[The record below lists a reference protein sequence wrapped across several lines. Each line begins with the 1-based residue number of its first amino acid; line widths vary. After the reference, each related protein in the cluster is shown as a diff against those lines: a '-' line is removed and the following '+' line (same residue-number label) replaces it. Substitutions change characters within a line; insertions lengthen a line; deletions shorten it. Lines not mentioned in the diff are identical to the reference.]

1 MNYPQTPLY
10 DLIKVM
16 NPRLRFIRLRPE
28 RSGRTRLIIS
38 FFLSAFLATAC
49 QSTKTANTDL
59 TSQTLTNIGFADW
72 IVVSELESQAL
83 LYLDQEP
90 LKLGSI
96 GSAILEKDPS
106 NLIGRLA
113 LSKFYSSLG
122 TIETGT
128 DFTESYEESLKVI
141 SESGNGSP
149 EKPWVVSSN
158 QAAELFLKDTGISRV
173 GGVYQSNLQQK
184 LGLMII
190 GLEGENTQPK
200 EYYFDLSHLLNSAN
214 AYLSTDKTQ
223 DSDNPWP
230 LLRLLSES
238 RDSAA
243 QAAIGAY
250 LVKQKNYKAAIN
262 WLTASAQQDNL
273 FAHTLLAR
281 IFWSQFSG
289 IEQMLRSDKD
299 QSTLT
304 AENRE
309 SLRSQLNDLKTKSQS
324 HHRQA
329 ISLGSVES
337 MYTLG
342 RLLFEGKFGP
352 GKVIEGQELLE
363 QSGKLGN
370 AESFLF
376 LAHHYRSGS
385 IVQQDISRSTTFFSE
400 AAKLRN
406 PEAIVAFA
414 RFLISPAGEGFR
426 EEEKFGIVKLLE
438 ELVAEKDPEAMV
450 VLGNLSAAGV
460 QTDQSFRQAISWYR
474 KAVKAASNN
483 IDEASDEIINEVA
496 WILATTSK
504 KSLKRARYALRIID
518 KRMQESSLA
527 REKPEFLDTWAAALA
542 ANGQFEKAIE
552 IQNRAISK
560 ATEQDRD
567 DVLQILEKHLKSFK
581 LNQPI
586 TE

>member
-16 NPRLRFIRLRPE
+16 NPRLRFIRPRPE

-38 FFLSAFLATAC
+38 FFLAAFLATAC

-83 LYLDQEP
+83 LYLEQEP

-173 GGVYQSNLQQK
+173 GAVYQSNLQQK

-190 GLEGENTQPK
+190 GLESEDTQPK

-309 SLRSQLNDLKTKSQS
+309 SLHSQLNDLKTKSQS

-363 QSGKLGN
+363 KSGKLGN

-376 LAHHYRSGS
+376 LAHHYRFGN
-385 IVQQDISRSTTFFSE
+385 IVQQDISRSSTFFSK

-426 EEEKFGIVKLLE
+426 EKEKFGIVKLLE
-438 ELVAEKDPEAMV
+438 ELVAEKEPEAMV

-460 QTDQSFRQAISWYR
+460 QTNQSFRQAISWYK

-483 IDEASDEIINEVA
+483 IDEASDEVINEVA

-518 KRMQESSLA
+518 KRMQDSSLA

>member
-38 FFLSAFLATAC
+38 FFLAAFLATAC

-438 ELVAEKDPEAMV
+438 ELVVEKDPEAMV

-496 WILATTSK
+496 WILATTSE

-518 KRMQESSLA
+518 KRMQDSSLA

>member
-38 FFLSAFLATAC
+38 FFLAAFLATAC

-128 DFTESYEESLKVI
+128 DFTESYEESFKVI

-190 GLEGENTQPK
+190 GLESENTQPK

-342 RLLFEGKFGP
+342 RLLFEGRFGP

-376 LAHHYRSGS
+376 LAHHYRFGN
-385 IVQQDISRSTTFFSE
+385 IVQQDISRSTTFFSK

-438 ELVAEKDPEAMV
+438 ELVAEKEPEAMV

-460 QTDQSFRQAISWYR
+460 QTNQSFRQAISWYK

-483 IDEASDEIINEVA
+483 IDEASDEVINEVA
-496 WILATTSK
+496 WILATTSE

-518 KRMQESSLA
+518 KRMQDSALA

-552 IQNRAISK
+552 VQNRAISK

-567 DVLQILEKHLKSFK
+567 DVLQILERHLKSFK

>member
-38 FFLSAFLATAC
+38 FFLAALLATAC

-72 IVVSELESQAL
+72 IVVSELESQVL
-83 LYLDQEP
+83 LHLDQEP

-149 EKPWVVSSN
+149 EKPWIVSSN

-414 RFLISPAGEGFR
+414 RFLMSPAGEGFR
-426 EEEKFGIVKLLE
+426 EEEKFGIVKLLK

-518 KRMQESSLA
+518 KRMQDSSLA

>member
-38 FFLSAFLATAC
+38 FFLAAFLATAC

-128 DFTESYEESLKVI
+128 DFRDSYEESLKVI
-141 SESGNGSP
+141 SESGIGSP

-460 QTDQSFRQAISWYR
+460 QTDQSFRQAISWYK

-518 KRMQESSLA
+518 KRMQDSPLA

>member
-38 FFLSAFLATAC
+38 FFLAAFLATAC

-149 EKPWVVSSN
+149 EKPWIVSSN

-250 LVKQKNYKAAIN
+250 LVRQKNYKAAIN

-460 QTDQSFRQAISWYR
+460 QTDQSFRQAISWYK

-518 KRMQESSLA
+518 KRMQASSLA

>member
-38 FFLSAFLATAC
+38 FFLAAFLATAC

-518 KRMQESSLA
+518 KRMQDSSLA

>member
-1 MNYPQTPLY
+1 MNYPWTPLY
-10 DLIKVM
+10 DLITLM

-38 FFLSAFLATAC
+38 FFLAAFLATAC
-49 QSTKTANTDL
+49 PSTKTANTDL
-59 TSQTLTNIGFADW
+59 TSQTPTNIGFADW

-304 AENRE
+304 AENRK
-309 SLRSQLNDLKTKSQS
+309 SLRSQLDDLKTKSQS

-460 QTDQSFRQAISWYR
+460 QTEQSFRQAISWYR

-518 KRMQESSLA
+518 KRMQDSALA

-552 IQNRAISK
+552 VQNRAISK

-567 DVLQILEKHLKSFK
+567 DVLQILERHLKSFK

>member
-10 DLIKVM
+10 DLIRVM

-38 FFLSAFLATAC
+38 FFLAAFLATAC

-59 TSQTLTNIGFADW
+59 TSQTLTNIGFTDW

-496 WILATTSK
+496 WILATTSE

-518 KRMQESSLA
+518 KRMQDSSLA

>member
-38 FFLSAFLATAC
+38 FFLAAFLATAC

-190 GLEGENTQPK
+190 GLERENTQPK
-200 EYYFDLSHLLNSAN
+200 EYHFDLSHLLNSAN

-304 AENRE
+304 AEN
-309 SLRSQLNDLKTKSQS
+309 
-324 HHRQA
+324 
-329 ISLGSVES
+329 
-337 MYTLG
+337 
-342 RLLFEGKFGP
+342 P
-352 GKVIEGQELLE
+352 C
-363 QSGKLGN
+363 
-370 AESFLF
+370 
-376 LAHHYRSGS
+376 
-385 IVQQDISRSTTFFSE
+385 
-400 AAKLRN
+400 
-406 PEAIVAFA
+406 
-414 RFLISPAGEGFR
+414 
-426 EEEKFGIVKLLE
+426 
-438 ELVAEKDPEAMV
+438 
-450 VLGNLSAAGV
+450 
-460 QTDQSFRQAISWYR
+460 
-474 KAVKAASNN
+474 
-483 IDEASDEIINEVA
+483 
-496 WILATTSK
+496 
-504 KSLKRARYALRIID
+504 
-518 KRMQESSLA
+518 
-527 REKPEFLDTWAAALA
+527 
-542 ANGQFEKAIE
+542 
-552 IQNRAISK
+552 
-560 ATEQDRD
+560 
-567 DVLQILEKHLKSFK
+567 
-581 LNQPI
+581 
-586 TE
+586 

>member
-1 MNYPQTPLY
+1 MNYPQTPLC

-38 FFLSAFLATAC
+38 FFLAAFLATAC

-113 LSKFYSSLG
+113 LSKFYSNLG

-158 QAAELFLKDTGISRV
+158 QAAELFLKDRGISRV

-190 GLEGENTQPK
+190 GLESEDTQPK

-214 AYLSTDKTQ
+214 AYLSPDKTQ
-223 DSDNPWP
+223 DSDIPWP

-262 WLTASAQQDNL
+262 WLTASAQQNNL

-309 SLRSQLNDLKTKSQS
+309 SLRSQLDDLKTKSQS

-438 ELVAEKDPEAMV
+438 ELVAEKEPEAMV

-460 QTDQSFRQAISWYR
+460 QTNQSIRQAISWYR

-504 KSLKRARYALRIID
+504 KSLKRERYALRIID
-518 KRMQESSLA
+518 KRMQASSLA

-552 IQNRAISK
+552 IQNQAISK

>member
-38 FFLSAFLATAC
+38 FFLAAFLATAC

-149 EKPWVVSSN
+149 EKPWIVSSN

-450 VLGNLSAAGV
+450 VLGNLNAAGV

-518 KRMQESSLA
+518 KRMQDSSLA

-552 IQNRAISK
+552 VQNRAISK

-567 DVLQILEKHLKSFK
+567 DVLKILEKHLKSFK

>member
-10 DLIKVM
+10 DLIRVM
-16 NPRLRFIRLRPE
+16 NPRLRFIRPRPE
-28 RSGRTRLIIS
+28 RSGQTRLIIS
-38 FFLSAFLATAC
+38 FFLAAFLATAC
-49 QSTKTANTDL
+49 QSTKTANSDL

-83 LYLDQEP
+83 LYLNQEP

-158 QAAELFLKDTGISRV
+158 QAAELFLKDTGISKV

-190 GLEGENTQPK
+190 GLESEDTQPK

-250 LVKQKNYKAAIN
+250 LVKQKNYKSAIN

-376 LAHHYRSGS
+376 LAHHYRFGN

-414 RFLISPAGEGFR
+414 RFLISTAGEGFR
-426 EEEKFGIVKLLE
+426 EEKKFGIVKLLE

-504 KSLKRARYALRIID
+504 KSLNRARYALRIID
-518 KRMQESSLA
+518 KRMQDSSLA

>member
-1 MNYPQTPLY
+1 MNFR
-10 DLIKVM
+10 
-16 NPRLRFIRLRPE
+16 PRLIHLRPKH
-28 RSGRTRLIIS
+28 SSRTRLIIS
-38 FFLSAFLATAC
+38 FFLGAFLAVAC
-49 QSTKTANTDL
+49 QSTKTADTDL
-59 TSQTLTNIGFADW
+59 TTQTLAKINFADW
-72 IVVSELESQAL
+72 IIVSELESQAL
-83 LYLDQEP
+83 LYLEQEP

-96 GSAILEKDPS
+96 GSAILEKDPL

-128 DFTESYEESLKVI
+128 DFKESYEESIRII

-158 QAAELFLKDTGISRV
+158 QVAELFLKDRGISRV

-184 LGLMII
+184 LGLMIL
-190 GLEGENTQPK
+190 GLEGVNTRPQ

-289 IEQMLRSDKD
+289 IEQMLRSDRD
-299 QSTLT
+299 ESTLT

-376 LAHHYRSGS
+376 LAHHYRFGS
-385 IVQQDISRSTTFFSE
+385 IVRKDISRSTTFFSQ

-426 EEEKFGIVKLLE
+426 EEEQFGIVKLLE
-438 ELVAEKDPEAMV
+438 ELVAEKEPEAMV

-460 QTDQSFRQAISWYR
+460 QTDQSFRRAISWYK
-474 KAVKAASNN
+474 KAVKAVSNN

-504 KSLKRARYALRIID
+504 RSLKRARYALRIID
-518 KRMQESSLA
+518 KRMQDSTLA

-552 IQNRAISK
+552 IQKQAISK

-567 DVLQILEKHLKSFK
+567 DVLRILERHLESFK
-581 LNQPI
+581 SNQPI

>member
-1 MNYPQTPLY
+1 MNYPWTPLY
-10 DLIKVM
+10 DLITLM
-16 NPRLRFIRLRPE
+16 NPRLRFIRPRPE
-28 RSGRTRLIIS
+28 RSGRARLIIS
-38 FFLSAFLATAC
+38 FFLAAFLAVAC

-59 TSQTLTNIGFADW
+59 TSQTIAKISFADW

-83 LYLDQEP
+83 LYLEQEP

-190 GLEGENTQPK
+190 GLEDENTQPK

-262 WLTASAQQDNL
+262 WLTVSAQQDNL

-438 ELVAEKDPEAMV
+438 ELVAEKEPEAMV

-460 QTDQSFRQAISWYR
+460 QTNQSFRQAISWYK

-483 IDEASDEIINEVA
+483 IDEASDEVINEVA

-518 KRMQESSLA
+518 KRMQDSALA

-552 IQNRAISK
+552 VQNRAISK

>member
-28 RSGRTRLIIS
+28 HSGRTRLIIS
-38 FFLSAFLATAC
+38 FFLAAFLTTAC

-59 TSQTLTNIGFADW
+59 TSQTSTNIGFADW
-72 IVVSELESQAL
+72 IIVSELESQAL

-113 LSKFYSSLG
+113 LSKFYSNLG

-128 DFTESYEESLKVI
+128 HFTESYEESLKVI
-141 SESGNGSP
+141 SASGNGSP
-149 EKPWVVSSN
+149 EKPWVVSSRK
-158 QAAELFLKDTGISRV
+158 AAELFLKDTGISRV

-190 GLEGENTQPK
+190 GLEDENTQPK

-214 AYLSTDKTQ
+214 AYLSADKTQ

-289 IEQMLRSDKD
+289 IEQMLRSDKG

-309 SLRSQLNDLKTKSQS
+309 SLRSQLSDLKTKSQS

-385 IVQQDISRSTTFFSE
+385 IVQQDISRSTNFFSE

-450 VLGNLSAAGV
+450 VLGNLNAAGV

-496 WILATTSK
+496 WILATTSI
-504 KSLKRARYALRIID
+504 KSLQRARYALRIID
-518 KRMQESSLA
+518 KRMQDSALA

-542 ANGQFEKAIE
+542 ANGQFKKAIE

>member
-1 MNYPQTPLY
+1 MNFR
-10 DLIKVM
+10 
-16 NPRLRFIRLRPE
+16 PRLIHLRPKH
-28 RSGRTRLIIS
+28 SSRTRLIIS
-38 FFLSAFLATAC
+38 FFLGAFLAVAC
-49 QSTKTANTDL
+49 QSTKTADTDL
-59 TSQTLTNIGFADW
+59 TTQTLAKINFADW
-72 IVVSELESQAL
+72 IIVSELESQAL
-83 LYLDQEP
+83 LYLEQEP

-96 GSAILEKDPS
+96 GSAILEKDPL

-128 DFTESYEESLKVI
+128 DFKESYEESIRII

-158 QAAELFLKDTGISRV
+158 QVAELFLKDRGISRV

-184 LGLMII
+184 LGLMIL
-190 GLEGENTQPK
+190 GLEGVNTRPQ

-250 LVKQKNYKAAIN
+250 LVKQKNYKSAIN

-289 IEQMLRSDKD
+289 IEQMLRSDRD
-299 QSTLT
+299 ESTLT

-376 LAHHYRSGS
+376 LAHHYRFGS
-385 IVQQDISRSTTFFSE
+385 IVRKDISRSTTFFSQ

-426 EEEKFGIVKLLE
+426 EEEQFGIVKLLE
-438 ELVAEKDPEAMV
+438 ELVAEKEPEAMV

-460 QTDQSFRQAISWYR
+460 QTDQSARRAISWYK
-474 KAVKAASNN
+474 KAVKAVSNN

-496 WILATTSK
+496 WILATTSER
-504 KSLKRARYALRIID
+504 SLKRARYALRIID
-518 KRMQESSLA
+518 KRMQDSTLA

-552 IQNRAISK
+552 IQKQAISK

-567 DVLQILEKHLKSFK
+567 DVLRILERHLESFK
-581 LNQPI
+581 SNQPI

>member
-38 FFLSAFLATAC
+38 FFLAAFLATAC

-149 EKPWVVSSN
+149 EKPWIVSSN

-262 WLTASAQQDNL
+262 WLTAAAQQDNL

-438 ELVAEKDPEAMV
+438 ELVVEKDPEAMV

-518 KRMQESSLA
+518 KRMQDSSLA

>member
-1 MNYPQTPLY
+1 MNSR
-10 DLIKVM
+10 
-16 NPRLRFIRLRPE
+16 PRLILLRPKH
-28 RSGRTRLIIS
+28 SSRTRLIII
-38 FFLSAFLATAC
+38 FFLGAFLAVAC
-49 QSTKTANTDL
+49 QSTKTADTDP
-59 TSQTLTNIGFADW
+59 TTQTLAKINFADW

-83 LYLDQEP
+83 LYLEQEP

-96 GSAILEKDPS
+96 GSAILEKDPL
-106 NLIGRLA
+106 NLIGKLA

-128 DFTESYEESLKVI
+128 DFKESYEESIRII

-158 QAAELFLKDTGISRV
+158 QVAELFLKDKEISRV

-184 LGLMII
+184 LGLMIL
-190 GLEGENTQPK
+190 GLEGVNTRPK

-250 LVKQKNYKAAIN
+250 LVKQKNYKSAIN

-289 IEQMLRSDKD
+289 IEQMLRSDRD
-299 QSTLT
+299 ESTLT

-376 LAHHYRSGS
+376 LAHHYRFGS
-385 IVQQDISRSTTFFSE
+385 IVRKDISRSTSFFSQ

-426 EEEKFGIVKLLE
+426 EEEQFGIVKLLE
-438 ELVAEKDPEAMV
+438 ELVAEKEPEAMV

-460 QTDQSFRQAISWYR
+460 QTDQSARRAISWYK
-474 KAVKAASNN
+474 KAVKAVSNN

-504 KSLKRARYALRIID
+504 RSLKRARYALRIID
-518 KRMQESSLA
+518 KRMQDSTIA

-542 ANGQFEKAIE
+542 ANGQFDKAIE
-552 IQNRAISK
+552 IQKQAISK

-567 DVLQILEKHLKSFK
+567 DVLQILERHLESFK
-581 LNQPI
+581 SNQPI

>member
-1 MNYPQTPLY
+1 MNA
-10 DLIKVM
+10 
-16 NPRLRFIRLRPE
+16 RLRLIRLRPE
-28 RSGRTRLIIS
+28 RSSRTRLIIS
-38 FFLSAFLATAC
+38 FFLTASLAVAC
-49 QSTKTANTDL
+49 QSTKTADTDL
-59 TSQTLTNIGFADW
+59 TSQTLAKINFADW

-83 LYLDQEP
+83 LYLEQEP

-96 GSAILEKDPS
+96 GSAILEKDPL

-128 DFTESYEESLKVI
+128 NFKESYEESLKVI

-158 QAAELFLKDTGISRV
+158 QAAELFLKDMGISRV
-173 GGVYQSNLQQK
+173 GGVYQSNLKQK
-184 LGLMII
+184 LGLMIL

-214 AYLSTDKTQ
+214 AYLSADKTQ

-352 GKVIEGQELLE
+352 GKVIEGQQLLE

-376 LAHHYRSGS
+376 LAHHYRFGR
-385 IVQQDISRSTTFFSE
+385 IVQKDISRSTTFFSK

-438 ELVAEKDPEAMV
+438 ELVAEKEPEAMV

-460 QTDQSFRQAISWYR
+460 QTDQSFRQAISWYK
-474 KAVKAASNN
+474 KAVKAASNS

-518 KRMQESSLA
+518 KRMQDSSLA

>member
-1 MNYPQTPLY
+1 MNYPWTPLY
-10 DLIKVM
+10 DLITLM

-28 RSGRTRLIIS
+28 RSGQTRLIIS
-38 FFLSAFLATAC
+38 FFLAAFLAVAC
-49 QSTKTANTDL
+49 QSTKTADRDL
-59 TSQTLTNIGFADW
+59 TSQTIAKISFADW

-83 LYLDQEP
+83 LYLEQEP

-113 LSKFYSSLG
+113 LSKFYSNLG

-149 EKPWVVSSN
+149 GKPWVVSSN
-158 QAAELFLKDTGISRV
+158 QAAELFLKDTGISKV

-190 GLEGENTQPK
+190 GLESEDTQPK

-262 WLTASAQQDNL
+262 WLTAAAQQDNL

-299 QSTLT
+299 QPTLT

-352 GKVIEGQELLE
+352 GKVIEGQEFLE

-376 LAHHYRSGS
+376 LAHHYRFGT
-385 IVQQDISRSTTFFSE
+385 IVQQDISRSTTFFSK

-438 ELVAEKDPEAMV
+438 ELVAEKEPEAMV

-460 QTDQSFRQAISWYR
+460 QTNQSFRQAISWYK

-518 KRMQESSLA
+518 KRMQDSALA

-552 IQNRAISK
+552 VQNRAISK

-567 DVLQILEKHLKSFK
+567 DVLQILERHLKSFE

>member
-16 NPRLRFIRLRPE
+16 NPRPRFIRLRPE
-28 RSGRTRLIIS
+28 RSGRTGLIIS
-38 FFLSAFLATAC
+38 FFLAAFLATAC

-438 ELVAEKDPEAMV
+438 ELVVEKDPEAMV

-518 KRMQESSLA
+518 KRMQDSSLA

>member
-1 MNYPQTPLY
+1 MNFR
-10 DLIKVM
+10 
-16 NPRLRFIRLRPE
+16 PRLIHLRPKH
-28 RSGRTRLIIS
+28 SSRTRLIIS
-38 FFLSAFLATAC
+38 FFLGAFLAVAC
-49 QSTKTANTDL
+49 QSTKTADTDL
-59 TSQTLTNIGFADW
+59 TTQTLAKINFADW
-72 IVVSELESQAL
+72 IIVSELESQAL
-83 LYLDQEP
+83 LYLEQEP

-96 GSAILEKDPS
+96 GSAILEKDPL

-128 DFTESYEESLKVI
+128 DFKESYEESIRII

-158 QAAELFLKDTGISRV
+158 QVAELFLKDRGISRV

-184 LGLMII
+184 LGLMIL
-190 GLEGENTQPK
+190 GLEGVNTPPR

-250 LVKQKNYKAAIN
+250 LVKQKNYKSAIN

-289 IEQMLRSDKD
+289 IEQMLRSDRD
-299 QSTLT
+299 ESTLT

-376 LAHHYRSGS
+376 LAHHYRFGS
-385 IVQQDISRSTTFFSE
+385 IVRKDISRSTTFFSQ

-426 EEEKFGIVKLLE
+426 EEEQFGIVKLLE
-438 ELVAEKDPEAMV
+438 ELVAEKEPEAMV

-460 QTDQSFRQAISWYR
+460 QTDQSARRAISWYK
-474 KAVKAASNN
+474 KAVKAVSNN

-504 KSLKRARYALRIID
+504 RSLKRARYALRIID
-518 KRMQESSLA
+518 KRMQDSTLA

-552 IQNRAISK
+552 IQKQAISK

-567 DVLQILEKHLKSFK
+567 DVLRILERHLESFK
-581 LNQPI
+581 SNQPI

>member
-16 NPRLRFIRLRPE
+16 NPRLRSIRLRPE
-28 RSGRTRLIIS
+28 RSGRTRLIVS
-38 FFLSAFLATAC
+38 FFLAAFLATAC

-438 ELVAEKDPEAMV
+438 ELVAEEDPEAMV

-474 KAVKAASNN
+474 KAVKTASNN

-518 KRMQESSLA
+518 KRMQDSSLA

-560 ATEQDRD
+560 ATEQDRE

>member
-38 FFLSAFLATAC
+38 FILAAFLATAC

-128 DFTESYEESLKVI
+128 DFTESYEESVKVI

-230 LLRLLSES
+230 LLRLLSGS

-299 QSTLT
+299 ESTLL

-342 RLLFEGKFGP
+342 RLLFEGRFGP

-438 ELVAEKDPEAMV
+438 ELVAEKEPEAMV

-460 QTDQSFRQAISWYR
+460 QTNQSFRQAISWYK

-483 IDEASDEIINEVA
+483 IDEASDEVINEVA

-518 KRMQESSLA
+518 KRMQDSAHA

-552 IQNRAISK
+552 VQNRAISK

>member
-1 MNYPQTPLY
+1 MNFR
-10 DLIKVM
+10 
-16 NPRLRFIRLRPE
+16 PRLIHLRPKH
-28 RSGRTRLIIS
+28 SSRTRLIIS
-38 FFLSAFLATAC
+38 FFLGAFLAVAC
-49 QSTKTANTDL
+49 QSTKTADTDL
-59 TSQTLTNIGFADW
+59 TTQTLAKINFADW
-72 IVVSELESQAL
+72 IVVSELESQVL
-83 LYLDQEP
+83 LYLEQEP

-96 GSAILEKDPS
+96 GSAILEKDPL

-128 DFTESYEESLKVI
+128 DFKESYEESIRII

-158 QAAELFLKDTGISRV
+158 QVAELFLKDRGISRV

-184 LGLMII
+184 LGLMIL
-190 GLEGENTQPK
+190 GLEGVNTRPQ

-250 LVKQKNYKAAIN
+250 LVKQKNYKSAIN

-289 IEQMLRSDKD
+289 IEQMLRSDRD
-299 QSTLT
+299 ESTLT

-376 LAHHYRSGS
+376 LAHHYRFGS
-385 IVQQDISRSTTFFSE
+385 IVRKDISRSTTFFSQ

-426 EEEKFGIVKLLE
+426 EEEQFGIVKLLE
-438 ELVAEKDPEAMV
+438 ELVAEKEPEAMV

-460 QTDQSFRQAISWYR
+460 QTDQSFRRAISWYK
-474 KAVKAASNN
+474 KAVKAVSNN

-496 WILATTSK
+496 WILATTSER
-504 KSLKRARYALRIID
+504 SLKRARYALRIID
-518 KRMQESSLA
+518 KRMQDSTLA

-552 IQNRAISK
+552 IQKQAISK

-567 DVLQILEKHLKSFK
+567 DVLRILERHLESFK
-581 LNQPI
+581 SNQPI

>member
-1 MNYPQTPLY
+1 MNFR
-10 DLIKVM
+10 
-16 NPRLRFIRLRPE
+16 PRLIHLRPKH
-28 RSGRTRLIIS
+28 SSRTRLIIS
-38 FFLSAFLATAC
+38 FFLGAFLAVAC
-49 QSTKTANTDL
+49 QSTKTADTDL
-59 TSQTLTNIGFADW
+59 TTQTLAKINFADW
-72 IVVSELESQAL
+72 IIVSELESQAL
-83 LYLDQEP
+83 LYLEQEP

-96 GSAILEKDPS
+96 GSAILEKDPL

-128 DFTESYEESLKVI
+128 DFKESYEESIRII

-158 QAAELFLKDTGISRV
+158 QVAELFLKDRGISRV

-184 LGLMII
+184 LGLMIL
-190 GLEGENTQPK
+190 GLEGVNTRPQ

-250 LVKQKNYKAAIN
+250 LVKQKNYKSAIN
-262 WLTASAQQDNL
+262 WLTASSQQDNL

-289 IEQMLRSDKD
+289 IEQMLRSDRD
-299 QSTLT
+299 ESTLT

-376 LAHHYRSGS
+376 LAHHYRFGS
-385 IVQQDISRSTTFFSE
+385 IVRKDISRSTTFFSQ

-426 EEEKFGIVKLLE
+426 EEEQFGIVKLLE
-438 ELVAEKDPEAMV
+438 ELVAEKEPEAMV

-460 QTDQSFRQAISWYR
+460 QTDQSFRRAISWYK
-474 KAVKAASNN
+474 KAVKAVSNN

-496 WILATTSK
+496 WILATTSER
-504 KSLKRARYALRIID
+504 SLKRARYALRIID
-518 KRMQESSLA
+518 KRMQDSTLA

-552 IQNRAISK
+552 IQKQAISK

-567 DVLQILEKHLKSFK
+567 DVLRILERHLESFK
-581 LNQPI
+581 SNQPI

>member
-38 FFLSAFLATAC
+38 FFLAAFLAVAC
-49 QSTKTANTDL
+49 QSTKTADRDL
-59 TSQTLTNIGFADW
+59 TSQTIAKISFADW

-83 LYLDQEP
+83 LYLEQEP

-518 KRMQESSLA
+518 KRMQDSSLA

>member
-38 FFLSAFLATAC
+38 LFIASFLATAC
-49 QSTKTANTDL
+49 QSTKTANSDL

-149 EKPWVVSSN
+149 EKPWIVSSN

-518 KRMQESSLA
+518 KRMQDSSLA

-542 ANGQFEKAIE
+542 ANGQFERAIE
-552 IQNRAISK
+552 VQNRAISK

>member
-38 FFLSAFLATAC
+38 FFLAAFLATAC

-72 IVVSELESQAL
+72 IVVSELESQVL

-214 AYLSTDKTQ
+214 AYLSTGKTQ

-438 ELVAEKDPEAMV
+438 ELVAEKDAEAML
-450 VLGNLSAAGV
+450 VLGNLNAAGV

-518 KRMQESSLA
+518 KRMQDSSLA

>member
-38 FFLSAFLATAC
+38 FFLAAFLATAC

-59 TSQTLTNIGFADW
+59 TSQTPTNIGFADW
-72 IVVSELESQAL
+72 IVVSELESQVL

-496 WILATTSK
+496 WILATTSE

-518 KRMQESSLA
+518 KRMQDSSLA

>member
-10 DLIKVM
+10 DLIRVM

-28 RSGRTRLIIS
+28 RSGRTKLIIS
-38 FFLSAFLATAC
+38 FFLAAFLATAC

-518 KRMQESSLA
+518 KRMQDSSLA

>member
-1 MNYPQTPLY
+1 M
-10 DLIKVM
+10 
-16 NPRLRFIRLRPE
+16 RLRPE

-38 FFLSAFLATAC
+38 FFLAAFLATAC

-72 IVVSELESQAL
+72 IVVSELESQVL

-400 AAKLRN
+400 AAKLKN

-438 ELVAEKDPEAMV
+438 ELVAEKEPEAMV

-460 QTDQSFRQAISWYR
+460 QTNQSFRQAISWYK

-483 IDEASDEIINEVA
+483 VDEASDEVINEVA
-496 WILATTSK
+496 WILATTSE
-504 KSLKRARYALRIID
+504 KSLKI
-518 KRMQESSLA
+518 
-527 REKPEFLDTWAAALA
+527 
-542 ANGQFEKAIE
+542 QF
-552 IQNRAISK
+552 
-560 ATEQDRD
+560 
-567 DVLQILEKHLKSFK
+567 
-581 LNQPI
+581 
-586 TE
+586 

>member
-38 FFLSAFLATAC
+38 FFIASFLATAC
-49 QSTKTANTDL
+49 QSTKTANSDL

-122 TIETGT
+122 AIETGT
-128 DFTESYEESLKVI
+128 DFTESFEESLKVI

-414 RFLISPAGEGFR
+414 RFLMSPAGEGFR

-518 KRMQESSLA
+518 KRMQDSSLA

>member
-38 FFLSAFLATAC
+38 FFLAAFLATAC

-438 ELVAEKDPEAMV
+438 ELVAEKEPEAMV

-460 QTDQSFRQAISWYR
+460 QTNQSFRQAISWYK

-483 IDEASDEIINEVA
+483 IDEASDEVINEVA
-496 WILATTSK
+496 WILATTSE

-518 KRMQESSLA
+518 KRMQDSALA

-552 IQNRAISK
+552 VQNRAISK

>member
-1 MNYPQTPLY
+1 
-10 DLIKVM
+10 M

-38 FFLSAFLATAC
+38 FFLAAFLAVAC

-59 TSQTLTNIGFADW
+59 TSQTLTRIGFADW

-289 IEQMLRSDKD
+289 IEQMLRSDKS

-400 AAKLRN
+400 AAQLRN

-496 WILATTSK
+496 WILATTSI
-504 KSLKRARYALRIID
+504 KSLQRARYALRIID
-518 KRMQESSLA
+518 KRMQDSALA

-542 ANGQFEKAIE
+542 ANGQFKKAIE

>member
-1 MNYPQTPLY
+1 MNYPQTPLH
-10 DLIKVM
+10 DLMKVM
-16 NPRLRFIRLRPE
+16 NPRLRFIRLRTE

-38 FFLSAFLATAC
+38 FFLASFLATAC
-49 QSTKTANTDL
+49 QSTKTGNTDL

-122 TIETGT
+122 AIETGT

-141 SESGNGSP
+141 SASGNGSP

-158 QAAELFLKDTGISRV
+158 QAAELFLENTGISRV

-376 LAHHYRSGS
+376 LAHHYRSGN

-450 VLGNLSAAGV
+450 VLGNLNAAGV
-460 QTDQSFRQAISWYR
+460 QTNQSFRQAISWYR

-518 KRMQESSLA
+518 KRMQDSALA

-552 IQNRAISK
+552 VQNRAISK

-567 DVLQILEKHLKSFK
+567 DVLQILERHLKSFE

>member
-1 MNYPQTPLY
+1 MNA
-10 DLIKVM
+10 
-16 NPRLRFIRLRPE
+16 RLRLIRLRPE
-28 RSGRTRLIIS
+28 HSSRTRLIIS
-38 FFLSAFLATAC
+38 FFLTAFLAVAC
-49 QSTKTANTDL
+49 QSTKTADTDL
-59 TSQTLTNIGFADW
+59 TSQTLAKINFADW

-83 LYLDQEP
+83 LYLEQEP

-96 GSAILEKDPS
+96 GSAILEKDPL

-128 DFTESYEESLKVI
+128 DFTESYEESLTVV

-158 QAAELFLKDTGISRV
+158 QAAELFLKDMGISRV
-173 GGVYQSNLQQK
+173 GGVYQSNLKQK
-184 LGLMII
+184 LGLMIL

-214 AYLSTDKTQ
+214 AYLSADKTQ

-304 AENRE
+304 VENRE

-352 GKVIEGQELLE
+352 GKVIEGQKLLE
-363 QSGKLGN
+363 QLGKLGN

-376 LAHHYRSGS
+376 LAHHYRFGS
-385 IVQQDISRSTTFFSE
+385 IVQKDISRSTTFFSQ

-406 PEAIVAFA
+406 PEAIIAFA
-414 RFLISPAGEGFR
+414 RFLISPGGEGFR

-438 ELVAEKDPEAMV
+438 ELVAEKEPEAMV
-450 VLGNLSAAGV
+450 VLGSLSAAGV
-460 QTDQSFRQAISWYR
+460 QTDQSFRRAISWYK

-518 KRMQESSLA
+518 KRMQDSTLA

-567 DVLQILEKHLKSFK
+567 DVLQILEKHLKSLK

>member
-38 FFLSAFLATAC
+38 FFLAAFLATAC

-83 LYLDQEP
+83 LYLEQEP

-128 DFTESYEESLKVI
+128 DFKESYEESLKVI

-149 EKPWVVSSN
+149 GKPWVVSSN

-438 ELVAEKDPEAMV
+438 ELVAEKKPEAMV

-460 QTDQSFRQAISWYR
+460 QTNQSFRQAISWYK

-483 IDEASDEIINEVA
+483 IDEASDEVINEVA
-496 WILATTSK
+496 WILATTSE

-518 KRMQESSLA
+518 KRMQDSALA

-552 IQNRAISK
+552 VQNRAISK

-567 DVLQILEKHLKSFK
+567 DVLQILERHLKSFK